1 MFVTHLNL
9 VDFRSYPVIDVPL
22 GPGVTVFTGANGQG
36 KTNLVEAVE
45 YLATLGSHRVASEA
59 PLVRHGAERARVR
72 ARVQAGIED
81 PRQLLLEIE
90 LIPGKANR
98 ASLNRAPLK
107 RPRDL
112 LGALR
117 VVVFSPEDLAVVK
130 GDPSAR
136 RRFLDELLTSR
147 WPRMAGVRAD
157 YERVLKQRSTLL
169 KSLAGRGP
177 RGAEAESTL
186 AVWDEKLAQLG
197 AEIIEARLATLG
209 DLTPLLQEAYAD
221 IAPTRNRAEASYQ
234 SSSLPNLL
242 LEHIGAPGPSTG
254 FPPQAGNAGRSDSA
268 ATSHGVLED
277 PNTEPEPHPGEGVP
291 GSADEAGKL
300 SRAGLNGLLLE
311 RMRQRRGEE
320 IARGLSLVGPHRDDV
335 ALSLSGLPARG
346 YASHGEAWSLALA
359 LRLASFGVLRADGVE
374 PVLILDDVFAELDE
388 IRRERLASVALSAE
402 QVLITAAV
410 GADVP
415 ASVAGRHFTVELGQN
430 PVPDD
435 AIDAEPAS
443 LGADQ
448 ALGTAVGGR
457 SERSVA
463 EEGPERRPAARA
475 GEA

>member
-9 VDFRSYPVIDVPL
+9 VDFRSYAVVDVPL
-22 GPGVTVFTGANGQG
+22 EPGVTVFTGANGQG

-59 PLVRHGAERARVR
+59 PLVRHGAERGRVR
-72 ARVQAGIED
+72 ARVQAGTDD
-81 PRQLLLEIE
+81 PRQLLLEVE

-117 VVVFSPEDLAVVK
+117 VVVFSPEDLSVVK

-136 RRFLDELLTSR
+136 RRFLDELVTSR

-157 YERVLKQRSTLL
+157 YDRVLKQRSTLL

-177 RGAEAESTL
+177 RGADAESTL
-186 AVWDEKLAQLG
+186 GVWDEKLAQLG
-197 AEIIEARLATLG
+197 AEIIEARLATLA
-209 DLTPLLQEAYAD
+209 DLVPLLQAAYAD
-221 IAPTRNRAEASYQ
+221 IAPIRNQAEAAYQ
-234 SSSLPNLL
+234 SSSLPTSPPPPAQAVA
-242 LEHIGAPGPSTG
+242 ESATTRSGAQFGGVGVGDPPSL
-254 FPPQAGNAGRSDSA
+254 PQAVIESA
-268 ATSHGVLED
+268 STEGQPQLDQGETGESHAT
-277 PNTEPEPHPGEGVP
+277 
-291 GSADEAGKL
+291 GSFTRDELA
-300 SRAGLNGLLLE
+300 GLLLE

-335 ALSLSGLPARG
+335 VLTLSGLPARG
-346 YASHGEAWSLALA
+346 YASHGESWSLALA

-388 IRRERLASVALSAE
+388 IRRERLAAVALTAE

-415 ASVAGRHFTVELGQN
+415 ASVGGRHFTVQLGRN
-430 PVPDD
+430 PVLD
-435 AIDAEPAS
+435 
-443 LGADQ
+443 
-448 ALGTAVGGR
+448 
-457 SERSVA
+457 
-463 EEGPERRPAARA
+463 EEGQ
-475 GEA
+475 